1 MTDFSPRGYASM
13 VQAFGAR
20 GFRLIGFDELAATQT
35 GDDSLCLLRH
45 DVDACLDYAVE
56 MGEMEQG
63 LGVRSTYFVML
74 RSPMYNL
81 LGRHGLQAL
90 RTLQRQGHDIG
101 LHFDAGAS
109 DWRDER
115 IEDSL
120 AFELGVL
127 EHLLGRAVRA
137 FSLHQPSEAVIG
149 RRLELSG
156 IINTYHPAH
165 LEGFT
170 YISDSNRA
178 WRDQNPWQLAASAA
192 RRIHVLLHPI
202 WWMCPHADVARCWD
216 AAVLRNFEASQRQLL
231 ATERAYGPA
240 RVMHMRRS
248 QGHAPD

>member
-1 MTDFSPRGYASM
+1 MTDFSRHGFESV
-13 VQAFGAR
+13 VQAIHAG
-20 GFRLIGFDELAATQT
+20 GYRLIGFDELAAAQAA
-35 GDDSLCLLRH
+35 DASLCLLRH
-45 DVDACLDYAVE
+45 DVDASMDFAVE
-56 MGEMEQG
+56 MGEVEQR

-90 RTLQRQGHDIG
+90 RTLQTLEHDIG

-109 DWRDER
+109 DWQDER

-127 EHLLGRAVRA
+127 EHLLGRPVKA

-149 RRLELSG
+149 RRLELPG
-156 IINTYHPAH
+156 IINTYHPTH

-170 YISDSNRA
+170 YISDSNRK
-178 WRDQNPWQLAASAA
+178 WRDQNPWQLVASGA

-202 WWMCPHADVARCWD
+202 WWMCPHPDIYRCWD
-216 AAVLRNFEASQRQLL
+216 VAILRNFEASQRQLL

-240 RVMHMRRS
+240 RSLSLHEDGKVS
-248 QGHAPD
+248 